1 MKILVDEN
9 IPKSTVETLKGFGHD
24 VLDIRGSKDEG
35 ISDRELWGMALK
47 QHRMLISTDRGFT
60 QRRHEKHHGILII
73 ALRQPNC
80 SKIHDRIIT
89 ALNTFPSDQWRN
101 LLVIMR
107 DQAKSTW
114 RP

>member
-9 IPKSTVETLKGFGHD
+9 IPKSTVDALKDSGHD

-35 ISDRELWGMALK
+35 ISDIELWDMALK
-47 QHRMLISTDRGFT
+47 QQRLLISTDRGFT
-60 QRRHEKHHGILII
+60 QRRLEKHHGILII
-73 ALRQPNC
+73 ALRQPNTL
-80 SKIHDRIIT
+80 KIHDRIMT
-89 ALNTFPSDQWRN
+89 ALEIFPSDQWEN